1 MLAGWATRRGCL
13 GRQIHGLSALPVGRH
28 GATSRLDA
36 REACVPAVAVATM
49 DRASRGQAMGDRID
63 PAEVYF
69 EITFIGASARVVA
82 IDAVTGIEVTVIGP
96 ARAARTYLERLAL
109 AKLARAM
116 RARHN

>member
-1 MLAGWATRRGCL
+1 MATPRGWTRG
-13 GRQIHGLSALPVGRH
+13 
-28 GATSRLDA
+28 
-36 REACVPAVAVATM
+36 ACVPVVAVATM
-49 DRASRGQAMGDRID
+49 AWASRGQAMGERID

-109 AKLARAM
+109 AKLARAL
-116 RARHN
+116 RARHI